1 MVSLLQK
8 VLMYCLT
15 VQFLASRSDNQTT
28 WMISLSVAVLW
39 REVEMNLDTTELDKE
54 AQFAM
59 KKPKYSV
66 IHWDG
71 KIVSDMRG
79 DGVELVYY

>member
-1 MVSLLQK
+1 MLRDQTTHDGQPDNLDDIT
-8 VLMYCLT
+8 L
-15 VQFLASRSDNQTT
+15 SRST
-28 WMISLSVAVLW
+28 
-39 REVEMNLDTTELDKE
+39 VERSRNESRVELDKE
-54 AQFAM
+54 AKAQFSM

-71 KIVSDMRG
+71 KIMTDMRG